1 MMMDVGSQNNL
12 NHFHVLPEDSCLVM
26 FTVVSQLT
34 MWWWGGGGGEWLAML
49 CLQQLWEG
57 DVCLG

>member
-34 MWWWGGGGGEWLAML
+34 MWWWGGGGRGGGE
-49 CLQQLWEG
+49 
-57 DVCLG
+57 